1 MHLSKLSNKNNHSLL
16 FIHNTTDKVDFLFT
30 LFIRYNYMGSTQQA
44 FPSTMFAKTFA
55 EDKQQ
60 FFSYQKT
67 SALAKKN
74 LKEIAQRAR
83 SHDYGFLSTQ
93 RFPIEEEFR
102 HLYRVL
108 NDEERTQEKD
118 TWLYCY
124 YCCIMLSEY
133 YKAHQYNSPEKYAEY
148 LKTAET
154 IEHYYT
160 TGAFPKEKLRTW
172 KEHLKADIDDLLS
185 TPFHLSKLRG
195 WLGFS
200 NAYRIAFT
208 FSRLTD
214 QEFFLTLNKYA
225 NFLNNNL
232 HIPFDLDEMNRKI
245 NAPTATFRAL
255 SVGLFAS
262 RFLINLSLVIKHT
275 LFPTDGE
282 STIPA
287 SARFYQEI
295 KKRYPQLLNDLVWA
309 TINALTNYAD
319 FFKIPAPIATGLLIT
334 GLSFDFALLVYRLK
348 DAERDHRN
356 KLSQYMQEKQLIQ
369 SRLHQL
375 LKSKTAT
382 KKELLILQQRLACI
396 DAQIDEQRLKFYVLQ
411 NNFYANLAAATL
423 IVSGFTLSMLVAA
436 PAAVGAC
443 YLLIVIGTALYISAD
458 QYSEYREKSLRQE
471 RIILNGQTKGL
482 TEAKQDT
489 ALAWNNFATSMIKN
503 TVVPL
508 LIMGTLAFSWQA
520 ALVLLVLFVTH
531 EYASKYKKTDAAY
544 KAQTLF
550 TVREK
555 TSAEDKMALKQES
568 SNHPQPSS
576 LVCMPA

>member
-1 MHLSKLSNKNNHSLL
+1 
-16 FIHNTTDKVDFLFT
+16 
-30 LFIRYNYMGSTQQA
+30 MGSTQQA

-60 FFSYQKT
+60 FFSHQKA
-67 SALAKKN
+67 SALTKEN
-74 LKEIAQRAR
+74 LKETAQHAR
-83 SHDYGFLSTQ
+83 SHDYAFLSTQ
-93 RFPIEEEFR
+93 RFPMEEEFR

-108 NDEERTQEKD
+108 NDEKTTQEKD
-118 TWLYCY
+118 IWLYCY

-148 LKTAET
+148 LKIAET

-160 TGAFPKEKLRTW
+160 TGTLPKEKLRTW
-172 KEHLKADIDDLLS
+172 KEHLKADINDLLS

-225 NFLNNNL
+225 SFLKNNL

-245 NAPTATFRAL
+245 NTPTATFRAL
-255 SVGLFAS
+255 SVGLFAA
-262 RFLINLSLVIKHT
+262 RFLVNLSLVIKHT

-282 STIPA
+282 KTIPA

-309 TINALTNYAD
+309 TLNALTNYAD
-319 FFKIPAPIATGLLIT
+319 FFKIPGPLATGLLIT
-334 GLSFDFALLVYRLK
+334 GLSFDVALLAYRLK
-348 DAERDHRN
+348 EAEKDHRS
-356 KLSQYMQEKQLIQ
+356 KLSQYIQEKQLIQ
-369 SRLHQL
+369 SRLHEL
-375 LKSKTAT
+375 LKRKTTT
-382 KKELLILQQRLACI
+382 KKELFMLQQRLARV
-396 DAQIDEQRLKFYVLQ
+396 DAQIEEQRLKLHVLQ
-411 NNFYANLAAATL
+411 NNFYANLTAATL
-423 IVSGFTLSMLVAA
+423 IVSGFSLSLLVAA
-436 PAAVGAC
+436 PAAIGAC

-471 RIILNGQTKGL
+471 RIILSGETKGL

-503 TVVPL
+503 TVMPL

-520 ALVLLVLFVTH
+520 ALVLLVLFVAH
-531 EYASKYKKTDAAY
+531 EYATKYKKTDAAY

-550 TVREK
+550 TVKEK
-555 TSAEDKMALKQES
+555 ASTEDKMTFKQES
-568 SNHPQPSS
+568 SNDLHSSS
-576 LVCMPA
+576 LVCIPA